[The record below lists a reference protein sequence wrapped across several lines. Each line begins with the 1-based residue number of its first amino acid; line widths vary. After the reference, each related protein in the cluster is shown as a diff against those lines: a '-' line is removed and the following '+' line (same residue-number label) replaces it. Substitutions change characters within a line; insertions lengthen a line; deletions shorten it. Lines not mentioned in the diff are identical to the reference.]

1 MNKKKLI
8 INFQILTFTP
18 NNKKTLLFLHNYW
31 LITPLVVNLIRII
44 KFSVNIEIGLN
55 KKVRRAYGIDE
66 IALVPGTRTLDYDLT
81 NPSWSIGN
89 IERQIPIIAS
99 AMDSVV
105 DVNTAVELSNLGALG
120 VLNMEGI
127 QTRYEKPNEILSQIS
142 SVGKSE
148 FVPFMQKIYS
158 EPIKEK
164 LILQR
169 INEIKE
175 KGGIAALSG
184 TPQAA
189 IKFKETLLNS
199 KIDLFFLQGTVVS
212 TEHLG
217 LDGKETLN
225 IENLCQSL
233 KVPVIAG
240 NCVTYGVAEL
250 LMRAGVSGLMVG
262 IGPGAACTSRGVLGI
277 GIPQA
282 TAISDCSSARD
293 DYFDETGR
301 YVPIIGDGGIITGGD
316 ICKCLACGA
325 DAVMIGSPIA
335 RSSSAPGNGFHWG
348 MATPSPVLPRGT
360 RIEVGSTGSLER
372 IIKGP
377 ALLDDGTHNLLGAI
391 RTSMSTLGAKN
402 IKEMHNVDI
411 VIAPSLLTEG
421 KVYQKAQQLGMGK

>member
-1 MNKKKLI
+1 M
-8 INFQILTFTP
+8 
-18 NNKKTLLFLHNYW
+18 FLNNYW

-44 KFSVNIEIGLN
+44 KKFVNIEIGLN

-66 IALVPGTRTLDYDLT
+66 IALVPGTKTLDYDLT
-81 NPSWSIGN
+81 TPSWSIGN
-89 IERQIPIIAS
+89 IEREIPIIAS

-105 DVNTAVELSNLGALG
+105 DVNTAVALSELGALG

-127 QTRYEKPNEILSQIS
+127 QTRYENPEEILCKIA

-148 FVPFMQKIYS
+148 FVPLMQKIYS
-158 EPIKEK
+158 EPIKED

-169 INEIKE
+169 INDIKE
-175 KGGIAALSG
+175 RGGIAALSG

-189 IKFKETLLNS
+189 IKFKDTLIKS
-199 KIDLFFLQGTVVS
+199 KIDLFFLQATVVS

-217 LDGKETLN
+217 MDGKKTLN
-225 IENLCQSL
+225 IENLCRSI

-240 NCVTYGVAEL
+240 NCVTYEVAEL
-250 LMRAGVSGLMVG
+250 LMKAGVAGLMVG

-282 TAISDCSSARD
+282 TSISDCSSARD
-293 DYFDETGR
+293 NYFKESGR
-301 YVPIIGDGGIITGGD
+301 YIPIIADGGIITGGD
-316 ICKCLACGA
+316 ICKCIACGA

-335 RSSSAPGNGFHWG
+335 KSSSAPGKGFHWG
-348 MATPSPVLPRGT
+348 MATPSPLLPRGT

-402 IKEMHNVDI
+402 IKEMQNVEI

>member
-1 MNKKKLI
+1 MFFN
-8 INFQILTFTP
+8 
-18 NNKKTLLFLHNYW
+18 NYW
-31 LITPLVVNLIRII
+31 LITPLVVNLIRINKLI
-44 KFSVNIEIGLN
+44 VNIEIGLN

-89 IERQIPIIAS
+89 IKREIPIIAS

-105 DVNTAVELSNLGALG
+105 DVNTAVELSKLGALG

-127 QTRYEKPNEILSQIS
+127 QTRYENPKEILTQIS
-142 SVGKSE
+142 SVGKGE
-148 FVPFMQKIYS
+148 FVPLMQKIYS
-158 EPIKEK
+158 EPIKED
-164 LILQR
+164 LIIQR
-169 INEIKE
+169 INDIKE

-189 IKFKETLLNS
+189 IKFKETLVKS

-217 LDGKETLN
+217 MDGKETLN
-225 IENLCQSL
+225 IKSLCQSL

-240 NCVTYGVAEL
+240 NCVTYEVADLLMKAGVA
-250 LMRAGVSGLMVG
+250 GLMVG

-293 DYFDETGR
+293 NYFEETGR
-301 YVPIIGDGGIITGGD
+301 YVPVIADGGIITGGD

-335 RSSSAPGNGFHWG
+335 KSSSAPGNGFHWG
-348 MATPSPVLPRGT
+348 MATPSSILPRGT

-372 IIKGP
+372 ILKGP

-402 IKEMHNVDI
+402 IKEMQNVEI